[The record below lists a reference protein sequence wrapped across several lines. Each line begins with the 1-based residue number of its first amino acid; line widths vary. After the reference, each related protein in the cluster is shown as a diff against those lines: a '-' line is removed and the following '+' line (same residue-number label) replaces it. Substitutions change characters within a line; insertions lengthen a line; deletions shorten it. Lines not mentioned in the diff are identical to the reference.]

1 MSDSIEIVRRT
12 IAAINRRD
20 AAAVAATL
28 APDVAFVDS
37 HGKRFEGREAL
48 MMGWRNYF
56 ATFPDYRIEV
66 DKEQPAVGGALVL
79 GHAAA
84 SYHGRADRAWRIPI
98 AIRAETKGE
107 FVSLWQVFADTHL
120 PYESMR

>member
-1 MSDSIEIVRRT
+1 MSESIELVRKT

-28 APDVAFVDS
+28 APDVVFVDS
-37 HGKRFEGREAL
+37 HGKRFEGRDSL
-48 MMGWRNYF
+48 MLGWRNYF
-56 ATFPDYRIEV
+56 ATFPDYKIEI

-79 GHAAA
+79 GHASA

-98 AIRAETKGE
+98 AIRAETKDE
-107 FVSLWQVFADTHL
+107 LVSLWHVFADTHL

>member
-1 MSDSIEIVRRT
+1 MSEAIEIVRRT
-12 IAAINRRD
+12 IEAINRRD
-20 AAAVAATL
+20 ASEVAATL
-28 APDVAFVDS
+28 APNVVFVDS

-56 ATFPDYRIEV
+56 ATFPDYKIEI

-79 GHAAA
+79 GHASA

-98 AIRAETKGE
+98 AIRAETVDDL
-107 FVSLWQVFADTHL
+107 VSLWHVFADTHL